1 MSVKKTLK
9 LSLLLLATLPLIVV
23 TAITYCISYSKYLDI
38 ARISAEDLAKN
49 YAAGFNVQLN
59 MQIAMIEGL
68 SNSINVQYLTLEN
81 YNGISLGKDSAYY
94 QSVLD
99 EFKANTDYSY
109 GTIDIYLYDINGYYI
124 AGTDEGMAGD
134 WEEYMDIPV
143 SSITKT
149 KVMQTSNINKNSDSI
164 EIITPVIA
172 KKTIIGLLRANVSAD
187 YFGSFMPENG
197 TVSILTEKNSFLFP
211 DYSFSKDSKIYDE
224 VSALW
229 DSHESSGYIADRCL
243 SVNHLYGYSI
253 LPDFDW
259 IYIIKID
266 NSSYSSVFSTMPA
279 ILLLM
284 LFILFFITFW
294 ISRYL
299 VQKYTTPLLALK
311 DNMTEAAA
319 GHLDVKC
326 DIESDDEFGE
336 LSKSFNTMMNII
348 SSNYNQLNESH
359 KLLEAN
365 EALLKKNYAH
375 IEQLAYHDGL
385 TGLYNRVAFMKY
397 AHEIFSEASKHFH
410 KNAIFFIDL
419 DNFKNVNDTL
429 GHDYGDMLLKQV
441 AKQLTSYIS
450 KKDILARTGGDEF
463 LILKSNYTA
472 NEELKE
478 FANVLISI
486 VQHPFD
492 LDGEPAHVSMSV
504 GIACFPN
511 DGLTVSELIKNA
523 DIAMYCAKTSGKN
536 SFRFFNSYMEDAVN
550 RKSNLVEILSTV
562 IEKNEVYLNY
572 QPQVNVVTNKITG
585 FEALMRIESELAG
598 FIPPTEFIPVA
609 EDNGLIHKLGE
620 WALIEACSFNQ
631 SLIENG
637 YEPLRISVNVS
648 TAQLKDVRL
657 IDIIKSIP
665 EKTGMDLKNLE
676 IEITESILMDSFEHN
691 LKLINEMKALG
702 VTIALDDFGTGY
714 SSFNYLTKIPID
726 TLKIDK
732 SFIQEI
738 CSNEKDR
745 FIADSIISL
754 AHKMNISVV
763 AEGVENS
770 EQLKIL
776 QDQFCDTLQ
785 GFLFSKPVTGAE
797 FIELLKKNAKL

>member
-1 MSVKKTLK
+1 MSIKKTLK
-9 LSLLLLATLPLIVV
+9 LSLLLLATLPLMVV

-38 ARISAEDLAKN
+38 AKISAEDLAKN

-59 MQIAMIEGL
+59 MQIAMMEGL
-68 SNSINVQYLTLEN
+68 SNSINVQYLTLQN

-94 QSVLD
+94 QSVLE
-99 EFKANTDYSY
+99 EFKATTDYSY

-124 AGTDEGMAGD
+124 AGTDESMTGD

-149 KVMQTSNINKNSDSI
+149 NVMQSSNINKNSDSI

-197 TVSILTEKNSFLFP
+197 TVSILTGKDSFLFP
-211 DYSFSKDSKIYDE
+211 NYSFNKDSKIYDE
-224 VSALW
+224 VFALW
-229 DSHESSGYIADRCL
+229 DSHESSGYITDKHS
-243 SVNHLYGYSI
+243 SVNHLYGYSL
-253 LPDFDW
+253 LPDSDW
-259 IYIIKID
+259 IYIIKLD
-266 NSSYSSVFSTMPA
+266 NSSYHSVLSTMPG

-284 LFILFFITFW
+284 LFILFIITFQ
-294 ISRYL
+294 ISRTL
-299 VQKYTTPLLALK
+299 VHKYTTPILALK

-441 AKQLTSYIS
+441 AEQLTSYIS

-463 LILKSNYTA
+463 LILKSSYTT

-486 VQHPFD
+486 VQHPFN

-511 DGLTVSELIKNA
+511 DGLTISELIKNA
-523 DIAMYCAKTSGKN
+523 DIAMYCAKTAGKN

-550 RKSNLVEILSTV
+550 RKIDLVEILSNV

-572 QPQVNVVTNKITG
+572 QPRVNVITNKIIG

-598 FIPPTEFIPVA
+598 FISPTEFIPVA
-609 EDNGLIHKLGE
+609 EDNGLIHKLGD

-631 SLIENG
+631 SLVESG
-637 YEPLRISVNVS
+637 YEPLRVSVNVS
-648 TAQLKDVRL
+648 AAQLKDERL
-657 IDIIKSIP
+657 IDTIRSIP
-665 EKTGMDLKNLE
+665 EKTGMDLKYLE
-676 IEITESILMDSFEHN
+676 IEITESILMDSYEHN
-691 LKLINEMKALG
+691 LNLIKEMKTLG
-702 VTIALDDFGTGY
+702 VTITLDDFGTGY

-726 TLKIDK
+726 NLKIDK

-770 EQLKIL
+770 EQLEIL
-776 QDQFCDTLQ
+776 QGQFCDTLQ

-797 FIELLKKNAKL
+797 FIELLKENAKL

>member
-1 MSVKKTLK
+1 MSIKKTLR

-23 TAITYCISYSKYLDI
+23 TAITYCISYAKYLDI
-38 ARISAEDLAKN
+38 ARCSAEDLAKN

-81 YNGISLGKDSAYY
+81 YNGISFGKDSAYY

-99 EFKANTDYSY
+99 EFKANSDYSY
-109 GTIDIYLYDINGYYI
+109 GTIDIYLYDINGYYV
-124 AGTDEGMAGD
+124 AGTDEAMTGD
-134 WEEYMDIPV
+134 WEEYMEISV
-143 SSITKT
+143 NSITET
-149 KVMQTSNINKNSDSI
+149 NVMQASNINKRSDSI

-172 KKTIIGLLRANVSAD
+172 KKTIVGLLRANISAD

-197 TVSILTEKNSFLFP
+197 TVAILTGKDSFLFP
-211 DYSFSKDSKIYDE
+211 DYAFSKDSKIQDA

-229 DSHESSGYIADRCL
+229 DAHESSGYITNKR
-243 SVNHLYGYSI
+243 SSINHLYGYSV

-259 IYIIKID
+259 IYIIKVD
-266 NSSYSSVFSTMPA
+266 NSSYSSVFSTMPI

-284 LFILFFITFW
+284 LFILFIITFR
-294 ISRYL
+294 ISHNL
-299 VQKYTTPLLALK
+299 VHKYTAPILTLK
-311 DNMTEAAA
+311 DNMTEAAS
-319 GHLDVKC
+319 GHLDVTC

-336 LSKSFNTMMNII
+336 LSTSFNSMMNII
-348 SSNYNQLNESH
+348 ASNYNQLTESH

-441 AKQLTSYIS
+441 AEQLTSYIS
-450 KKDILARTGGDEF
+450 KRDLLARTGGDEF

-523 DIAMYCAKTSGKN
+523 DIAMYCAKTAGKN

-550 RKSNLVEILSTV
+550 RKSDLVEILSTV

-572 QPQVNVVTNKITG
+572 QPQVNVITNKITG

-609 EDNGLIHKLGE
+609 EDNGLIHQLGE

-637 YEPLRISVNVS
+637 YDPLRVSVNVS

-657 IDIIKSIP
+657 IDIIRSIP
-665 EKTGMDLKNLE
+665 EKTGMDLKYLE

-691 LKLINEMKALG
+691 LSLIKEMKTLG

-714 SSFNYLTKIPID
+714 SSFNYLTRIPID

-770 EQLKIL
+770 EQLEIL
-776 QDQFCDTLQ
+776 QAQFCDTLQ

-797 FIELLKKNAKL
+797 FIALLKENAKL